1 MPWARFHEMERSPT
15 EERATAAPA
24 SIARNA
30 GLAFTPGEPACNV
43 YTSGGRFTPHEDGQS
58 LTVIVVLTDRDSF
71 VGGGNRFCSKTS
83 PNQPVRLRQ
92 PEACSGVGGERGP
105 RKATGKPNGCRLSQL
120 AFDLGTSFWAATEG
134 LPLKGAARDHAG
146 RVSGPRSLHVNPQ
159 CAPAFVLTPPA
170 GTALAS
176 NPSPNAARSLTVA

>member
-58 LTVIVVLTDRDSF
+58 LTVIVVLTDKDSF

-83 PNQPVRLRQ
+83 PTQPVRLRQ
-92 PEACSGVGGERGP
+92 PEACSGVGGERG
-105 RKATGKPNGCRLSQL
+105 LSQL

-146 RVSGPRSLHVNPQ
+146 RASGPRSLHVNPQ

-170 GTALAS
+170 GTALVS

>member
-1 MPWARFHEMERSPT
+1 MERSPT

-58 LTVIVVLTDRDSF
+58 LTVIVVLTDKDSF

-92 PEACSGVGGERGP
+92 PEACSGVGGERGS
-105 RKATGKPNGCRLSQL
+105 RKATGNPTGRRLSQL
-120 AFDLGTSFWAATEG
+120 AFDLTRHQLLGG
-134 LPLKGAARDHAG
+134 H
-146 RVSGPRSLHVNPQ
+146 
-159 CAPAFVLTPPA
+159 
-170 GTALAS
+170 
-176 NPSPNAARSLTVA
+176 